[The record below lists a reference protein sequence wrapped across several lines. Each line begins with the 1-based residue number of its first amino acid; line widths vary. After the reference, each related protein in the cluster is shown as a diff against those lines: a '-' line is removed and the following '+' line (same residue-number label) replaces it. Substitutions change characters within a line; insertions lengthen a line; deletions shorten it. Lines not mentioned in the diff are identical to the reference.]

1 MLKLKKLKIK
11 TLTRSKNQQGFS
23 LLEILVA
30 FSILALSLG
39 IILKIFSAGL
49 QTASLAENY
58 TLAVEIA
65 ESLLAKT
72 GEEEKLALG
81 ESSGQENEYFNWR
94 VQVTA
99 MELDISPQLPPSLA
113 AQIVQVK
120 VIVSWGNENNPRA
133 IDLTTLKLM
142 PPPYE
147 SL

>member
-11 TLTRSKNQQGFS
+11 SLTRTKNQQGFS

-39 IILKIFSAGL
+39 LILKIFSSGL
-49 QTASLAENY
+49 QTAGLAENY

-72 GEEEKLALG
+72 GEEQKLALG
-81 ESSGQENEYFNWR
+81 ESSGQKNDYFNWR
-94 VQVTA
+94 IQITA
-99 MELDISPQLPPSLA
+99 IELEISPQLPPSLA
-113 AQIVQVK
+113 EQIVQVK
-120 VIVSWGNENNPRA
+120 ITVSWGDEKNPRS

-142 PPPYE
+142 PSSHE
-147 SL
+147 SR

>member
-1 MLKLKKLKIK
+1 MLKLKKLRTK
-11 TLTRSKNQQGFS
+11 TLIRPKNQQGFS

-39 IILKIFSAGL
+39 IVLKIFSTGL

-72 GEEEKLALG
+72 GEEQKLTLG
-81 ESSGQENEYFNWR
+81 ESSGQENEHFNWT
-94 VQVTA
+94 VQVSA
-99 MELDISPQLPPSLA
+99 IELKISPQLPTALA
-113 AQIVQVK
+113 EQIVQVK
-120 VIVSWGNENNPRA
+120 VIVSWGDENNPRS

-142 PPPYE
+142 PPP
-147 SL
+147 L

>member
-1 MLKLKKLKIK
+1 M
-11 TLTRSKNQQGFS
+11 RSKKQQGFS

-65 ESLLAKT
+65 ESLRAKI
-72 GEEEKLALG
+72 GEEQKLALG
-81 ESSGQENEYFNWR
+81 ESSGQENEYFNWT
-94 VQVTA
+94 VQVTS
-99 MELDISPQLPPSLA
+99 MELDISPQLSPSLA

-120 VIVSWGNENNPRA
+120 VIVSWGDENNPRS

-147 SL
+147 NR